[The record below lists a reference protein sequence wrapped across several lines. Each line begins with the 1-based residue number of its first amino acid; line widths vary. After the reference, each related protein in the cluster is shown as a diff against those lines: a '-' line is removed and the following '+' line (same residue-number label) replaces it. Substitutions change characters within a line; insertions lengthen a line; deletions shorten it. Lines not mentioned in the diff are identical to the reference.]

1 MSFFRFSA
9 TCSRKKSGKGFL
21 SKFGGFSAL
30 RPAIRANAH
39 LNAALEML
47 RENRTFSARKCT
59 RRCSSGGCGLSVQLI
74 QIRRRE
80 ICRRRHSDGQAGE
93 VHALADNGTLCGGSL
108 VRADVGDDEN
118 FRQVDGLDCV
128 QRGLC
133 ILVACDQRHV
143 RFEALADALVGAG
156 SLPGG
161 HFGIGERIVRIR
173 LRHLVQQHVAAV
185 VAVAVRHLEPDL
197 VAGEREDGRK
207 YLRHGIEDDPQR
219 ALRRAAGGG
228 IRAVAVQAVLDDIEI
243 AARKRHDAEI
253 VDGVG
258 AGQEFIV
265 LIDRQ
270 F

>member
-1 MSFFRFSA
+1 M
-9 TCSRKKSGKGFL
+9 
-21 SKFGGFSAL
+21 
-30 RPAIRANAH
+30 
-39 LNAALEML
+39 
-47 RENRTFSARKCT
+47 
-59 RRCSSGGCGLSVQLI
+59 
-74 QIRRRE
+74 
-80 ICRRRHSDGQAGE
+80 
-93 VHALADNGTLCGGSL
+93 
-108 VRADVGDDEN
+108 
-118 FRQVDGLDCV
+118 
-128 QRGLC
+128 
-133 ILVACDQRHV
+133 

-156 SLPGG
+156 SLQNAVDVRADAQGSLPDG
-161 HFGIGERIVRIR
+161 HFGVRQRVVRIR

-228 IRAVAVQAVLDDIEI
+228 ICAVAVQAVLDDIEI
-243 AARKRHDAEI
+243 EARKRHDAEI

>member
-1 MSFFRFSA
+1 MPRLKCFVKTGLFQHANAPATVAAAGAGYRCSLFKYDAERFA
-9 TCSRKKSGKGFL
+9 D
-21 SKFGGFSAL
+21 GGTARAL
-30 RPAIRANAH
+30 R
-39 LNAALEML
+39 ALRL
-47 RENRTFSARKCT
+47 GHCDA
-59 RRCSSGGCGLSVQLI
+59 
-74 QIRRRE
+74 
-80 ICRRRHSDGQAGE
+80 QAGE

-156 SLPGG
+156 SLQNAVDVRADAQGSLPDG
-161 HFGIGERIVRIR
+161 HFGVRQRVVRIR

-197 VAGEREDGRK
+197 VAGEREDGCK

-243 AARKRHDAEI
+243 EARKRHDAEI

-258 AGQEFIV
+258 TGQEFIV